1 MYESLNIELEQ
12 LKENNLYREL
22 KKIDRRDGPRI
33 KVNDQWLIDFS
44 SNDYLGLTQNKLIS
58 HSIAQGLDQYGNGAG
73 ASHLI
78 SGHYSVHDELENL
91 SAKNTKMEKSLFF
104 ASGYI
109 ANLSFMTS
117 VIKKEHYVF
126 MDRLNHASLNQGVF
140 FSQAKF
146 SRFNHL
152 DYDHLELLLSKKKQ
166 LTKWII
172 TDGVFSMD
180 GDIANIP
187 KLVQLCQK
195 YNAYLYIDDAHGYGV
210 LGKTGQ
216 GILEFFSDKKMI
228 NTKDLKRIIYLNTL
242 GKSAGVSGAL
252 MNAKKEIIDYI
263 TQKAKP
269 YIYSTATS
277 PALAQGIITSMQLVK
292 ESHQL
297 RQNLALLIHLF
308 RTTLKIKD
316 QLLESITPIQPIV
329 LNSEKKALFASLELK
344 KAGFFVPAIRP
355 PTVEKNSS
363 RLRVSISANHTQDN
377 IKALVTILNQVLA

>member
-22 KKIDRRDGPRI
+22 KKIDRRDAARI
-33 KVNDQWLIDFS
+33 KVNNQWLIDFS

-78 SGHYSVHDELENL
+78 SGHYSIHDELENL

-172 TDGVFSMD
+172 TDDVFSMH
-180 GDIANIP
+180 GDLANIP

-228 NTKDLKRIIYLNTL
+228 NTKDLK
-242 GKSAGVSGAL
+242 
-252 MNAKKEIIDYI
+252 EIIDYM
-263 TQKAKP
+263 TQKANP
-269 YIYSTATS
+269 YIDSTATS